1 MRMAAAMAVL
11 YSHSYALYGLQ
22 EPLVASLGET
32 WGSLAVG
39 IFFVVSGFLICQSW
53 DRDPHVFRFA
63 VRRAL
68 RIIPGL
74 VVAVFFTTFVAGTV
88 STSMPLVEYVSDRE
102 TWAFFF
108 NNASLIAGIDVLPG
122 GFADTPHKGANGSL
136 WTLRYEVLM
145 YAALVL
151 LALTGRLRACC
162 VAAFAACSA
171 GWIGMDYL
179 EAKQYKLPLP
189 LLWKLHVHFDVY
201 RMAKLGA
208 LFFAG
213 SCFNLCR
220 HRIPASPVIALLFLA
235 MLMWVP
241 AEWAALALLMVVPY
255 ATLTLARSAP
265 SVLCD
270 MHGWDLSYG
279 IYVYAFPV
287 QQLVSQFC
295 LAHDLGW
302 FAALWMGM
310 AVTLLLA
317 AASWVYVEKPALA
330 LRRRFA
336 RPVLQAQGA

>member
-1 MRMAAAMAVL
+1 MSHRGDTHNAFDFMRMAAAMAVL

-171 GWIGMDYL
+171 GWIGMDFL
-179 EAKQYKLPLP
+179 EANQ
-189 LLWKLHVHFDVY
+189 
-201 RMAKLGA
+201 
-208 LFFAG
+208 
-213 SCFNLCR
+213 
-220 HRIPASPVIALLFLA
+220 
-235 MLMWVP
+235 
-241 AEWAALALLMVVPY
+241 
-255 ATLTLARSAP
+255 
-265 SVLCD
+265 
-270 MHGWDLSYG
+270 
-279 IYVYAFPV
+279 
-287 QQLVSQFC
+287 
-295 LAHDLGW
+295 
-302 FAALWMGM
+302 
-310 AVTLLLA
+310 
-317 AASWVYVEKPALA
+317 
-330 LRRRFA
+330 
-336 RPVLQAQGA
+336 